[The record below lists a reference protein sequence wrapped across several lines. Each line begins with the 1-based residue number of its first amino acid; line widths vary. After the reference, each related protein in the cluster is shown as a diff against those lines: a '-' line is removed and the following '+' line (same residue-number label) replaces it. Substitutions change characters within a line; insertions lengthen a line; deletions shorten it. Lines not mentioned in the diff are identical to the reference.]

1 MPLDEILFID
11 TERKTLP
18 FRQAAR
24 CKVKTISSWKQFE
37 AVMKAGSGLLD
48 FKANE
53 QDKADYYN
61 PVKIV
66 VVDSFTRILYLLSEF
81 LKRNKVTGYDYWR
94 EYSDI
99 LEQLLM
105 TWQSKGRFIVFTA
118 LDEIVRDSD
127 SIDRIVVKV
136 DGKKLEG
143 KIESFFTIVLHNTS
157 TRSSRVQ
164 RLINSAQIPM
174 AEIPPN
180 RLMACLQRGIFR
192 MTCLR
197 CLALFTITMIW
208 QITPTL
214 CPHQFWS
221 VARAGAENQQ
231 VLNIYSRSRNVRRTR
246 QSRNPRPK
254 CSHARH

>member
-1 MPLDEILFID
+1 MPLDEILFCD

-61 PVKIV
+61 PIKVV

-81 LKRNKVTGYDYWR
+81 LKQNKVTGYDYWR

-105 TWQSKGRFIVFTA
+105 TWQSKGRFIIFTA
-118 LDEIVRDSD
+118 LDEIVRDND

-143 KIESFFTIVLHNTS
+143 KIESFFTIVLHTHFNPLK
-157 TRSSRVQ
+157 Q
-164 RLINSAQIPM
+164 
-174 AEIPPN
+174 
-180 RLMACLQRGIFR
+180 
-192 MTCLR
+192 
-197 CLALFTITMIW
+197 
-208 QITPTL
+208 
-214 CPHQFWS
+214 
-221 VARAGAENQQ
+221 GAEAYQFCTNTDGRNTAKLPDGMFAERYIQNDMSL
-231 VLNIYSRSRNVRRTR
+231 VLGAIYDYYDMAN
-246 QSRNPRPK
+246 NPDFTPSPILVCGK
-254 CSHARH
+254 SGSGKSTSVKYLFEDS

>member
-1 MPLDEILFID
+1 MQYHPQEKRITMPLDEILFID

-37 AVMKAGSGLLD
+37 AVMRAGSGLIE
-48 FKANE
+48 FKASE
-53 QDKADYYN
+53 QNKADYYN
-61 PVKIV
+61 PVKLV
-66 VVDSFTRILYLLSEF
+66 VIDSFTRILYLLSEF
-81 LKRNKVTGYDYWR
+81 LKQNKITGYDYWR

-143 KIESFFTIVLHNTS
+143 KIESFFTIVLH
-157 TRSSRVQ
+157 TRF
-164 RLINSAQIPM
+164 N
-174 AEIPPN
+174 
-180 RLMACLQRGIFR
+180 
-192 MTCLR
+192 
-197 CLALFTITMIW
+197 ALK
-208 QITPTL
+208 Q
-214 CPHQFWS
+214 
-221 VARAGAENQQ
+221 GAESYQFCTNTDGRNTAKSPDGMFAERYIQNDMSL
-231 VLNIYSRSRNVRRTR
+231 VLGAVYDYYDMAN
-246 QSRNPRPK
+246 NPDFMPSPILVCGK
-254 CSHARH
+254 SGSGKSTSIKYLFEDS